1 MIEVYFDRRPLSMN
15 SHSREQGTDDEN
27 GDRETCRMKLRGPE
41 KKVRKKKHE
50 VAIGKNDE
58 CMCVVTA
65 GKGQG

>member
-1 MIEVYFDRRPLSMN
+1 MN